1 MLDLLCFCCNEVIS
15 EYGNREN
22 IVRDFVKVLENVV

>member
-1 MLDLLCFCCNEVIS
+1 MLVCCNEFMS

-22 IVRDFVKVLENVV
+22 IVRDFVIVLENVV